1 MPRLLHGRLDWC
13 IVGFPLRRLLCALR
27 RYRDL
32 ARENIPN
39 LVVVLVLLCCFFSA
53 LFSPESLLAKIVIV
67 PMSGL
72 LLISSLPGLLPS
84 CELAQS
90 PSHCFKSA
98 LSSAAFASYRDLVL
112 SSIIRA
118 AKARCGD
125 AGVMGFTSMSM
136 HVA

>member
-1 MPRLLHGRLDWC
+1 
-13 IVGFPLRRLLCALR
+13 
-27 RYRDL
+27 
-32 ARENIPN
+32 
-39 LVVVLVLLCCFFSA
+39 
-53 LFSPESLLAKIVIV
+53 
-67 PMSGL
+67 
-72 LLISSLPGLLPS
+72 
-84 CELAQS
+84 
-90 PSHCFKSA
+90 